1 MLRKWDKGVIFILFI
16 NREQDI
22 KTKVFLYDKV
32 YGFAKKSTS
41 NEQQY
46 VKMYNYL
53 LDHLLTVFTGF
64 YIVGTTCF

>member
-1 MLRKWDKGVIFILFI
+1 MERG
-16 NREQDI
+16 I
-22 KTKVFLYDKV
+22 KSKVFLYDKV

-46 VKMYNYL
+46 VKIYNYL
-53 LDHLLTVFTGF
+53 LDHLPTVFTGF